1 MVRHKEKDKQGIIS
15 DTRQKLLTAAT
26 QEVAR
31 YGFER
36 ANINQI
42 SASAGYAKGTIYN
55 YFPTKRAL
63 MLALIDEF
71 TKNHFE
77 FIADKVIQVNDPISR
92 LKNFFVAGF
101 EWIEENLQQ
110 GRVMV
115 ATLNGPDVEFK
126 EHLYAAYQ
134 PMFELVGIEI
144 IGLGISQGLF
154 RGMEPGPT
162 AGMVMTIYLGF
173 GSTVDDRGHPNVA
186 PEKIADLVLHGLIK
200 V

>member
-1 MVRHKEKDKQGIIS
+1 MVRHKEEEREEIIGN
-15 DTRQKLLTAAT
+15 TRNKLLKAAT
-26 QEVAR
+26 QEIAR
-31 YGFER
+31 YGFEK

-42 SASAGYAKGTIYN
+42 SVNAGYAKGTIYN
-55 YFPTKRAL
+55 YFSTKRAL

-71 TKNHFE
+71 AKNHFE
-77 FIADKVIQVNDPISR
+77 YIAEKVIQVNDPISR
-92 LKNFFVAGF
+92 LSIFFVAGF

-126 EHLYAAYQ
+126 EHLYSAYQ

-154 RGMEPGPT
+154 RELDPGST

-173 GSTVDDRGHPNVA
+173 GSTVDDRGYPNIA
-186 PEKIADLVLHGLIK
+186 PEKIADIVLHGLIK
-200 V
+200 I